1 MAAARIND
9 PFLPLPTNGVDF
21 SAATGKAIIF
31 TGGFAAVAGALAP
44 RIIGVAVDDPGT
56 SQSTLTVQHRDQAR
70 GLAGGAITVGQEL
83 ATDASGR
90 FVAAASTNP
99 VVGIALSAASGAG
112 SMFNALINFLGAK

>member
-21 SAATGKAIIF
+21 SGATGKAIVF
-31 TGGFAAVAGALAP
+31 SGGFAAVAGALAP
-44 RIIGVAVDDPGT
+44 RIVGVAVDDAT
-56 SQSTLTVQHRDQAR
+56 VNQTMLTVQHRDQAR
-70 GLAGGAITVGQEL
+70 GLAGAAITVGQEL

-112 SMFNALINFLGAK
+112 SMFNLLILHTLVK